1 MNIVVVVIVVKN
13 EWILPFRRRRAK
25 LCALS
30 QLSQLYE
37 QVSIFT
43 DEETGSD

>member
-1 MNIVVVVIVVKN
+1 MNNVVVVVKSK
-13 EWILPFRRRRAK
+13 WMLPYSRHRVK

-43 DEETGSD
+43 DEETGSEIK